1 MAERAC
7 AMTVTLPRPHAETVD
22 ATRASLAEQGFGM
35 LTEIDLAAT
44 MRAKLGVDIAPL
56 VILGACRPPLAYGA
70 VLAEPS
76 IATMLPCNVVVRDTG
91 DTTTVIE
98 AFDPETMVALSESP
112 ALRTVA
118 SDARNR
124 LTADLTALKEQ

>member
-1 MAERAC
+1 MAERAY
-7 AMTVTLPRPHAETVD
+7 AMTVTLPRPYAETVE
-22 ATRASLAEQGFGM
+22 ATRASLAEQGFGI

-56 VILGACRPPLAYGA
+56 VIFGACRPPLAYQA

-76 IATMLPCNVVVRDTG
+76 IATMLPCNVVVRGIG

-98 AFDPETMVALSESP
+98 AFDPETMMALADSP

-124 LTADLTALKEQ
+124 LTAALTALKEQ